1 MRNAHDVAIEL
12 EHMLRDEFGFDSR
25 PRGTIFDAD
34 SIELY
39 MFYDD
44 MVLLLYKKGAKQGD
58 PYEFMDRIYQY
69 KGVNMNKI
77 PDYEKIFDEFKS
89 LIND

>member
-12 EHMLRDEFGFDSR
+12 EYMLRKEFGFKDR

-44 MVLLLYKKGAKQGD
+44 MVLLLYKKGAVND
-58 PYEFMDRIYQY
+58 PYDFMDRICQY

-77 PDYEKIFDEFKS
+77 PSFNEIFDEFKS
-89 LIND
+89 LINK